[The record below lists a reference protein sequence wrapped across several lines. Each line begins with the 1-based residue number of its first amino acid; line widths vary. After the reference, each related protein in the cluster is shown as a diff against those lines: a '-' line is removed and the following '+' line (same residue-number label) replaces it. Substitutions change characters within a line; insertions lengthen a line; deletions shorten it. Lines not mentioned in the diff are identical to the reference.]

1 MITALQCLALF
12 WIIPALAVYLIAS
25 VKLRRASARKLKSDS
40 RAAGSIQTPGW
51 WRHRGDM

>member
-1 MITALQCLALF
+1 MMTALQSIGIF
-12 WIIPALAVYLIAS
+12 WGLSGLIVTLIVS

-40 RAAGSIQTPGW
+40 RAAGSIQPPGW